1 MKILVVNQ
9 PLNNRGDEA
18 AHRSLM
24 RGLNQRFENAE
35 VTVVF
40 SGSNPESIKQM
51 EVEHVNNKYV
61 NIKPS
66 GIKGRSLLNRWS
78 IRLNNINLSLLH
90 PDNNKLSQYV
100 KTTDLVL
107 CAPGGICMGLFQSW
121 EHIYIL
127 KLAVKNNKKIAYYSR
142 SFGPFPEQSKWN
154 RVFKKNSYKL
164 LNDFDFLSIRDSK
177 TMTLADKLGLSYLES
192 IDTAFLDTPNPIIP
206 NEITNILD
214 GKGYVVFV
222 PNSLTWHPAFKSCPP
237 EYLEKFY
244 LSVVELLSQTYPES
258 NIVMLPQLFNQGNHG
273 DHTYFINLKEK
284 SKFSNKMI
292 VISDEYSSD
301 VQQSIISKAQ
311 LMIGARYHSVVFA
324 VNNQVPFVALSYE
337 HKVSGLLQIL
347 GLQDK
352 IYDIEKFGLEMP
364 PVENAMSEI
373 SKILKNSDWDYE
385 AKVIAENIADNCMD
399 NFYKKYN
406 S

>member
-24 RGLNQRFENAE
+24 RGLNERFKNDEI
-35 VTVVF
+35 TVLF

-51 EVEHVNNKYV
+51 EVEHVNNNYV
-61 NIKPS
+61 NIEPS
-66 GIKGRSLLNRWS
+66 GIKGRSLLNKWS
-78 IRLNNINLSLLH
+78 LRLDNINLSLLH
-90 PDNNKLSQYV
+90 PDNIKISHYI
-100 KTTDLVL
+100 KSSDLVL

-127 KLAVKNNKKIAYYSR
+127 SLALQNNKKIAYYSR

-154 RVFKKNSYKL
+154 QIFKKRSYKL
-164 LNDFDFLSIRDSK
+164 LKYFDFLSIRDSK
-177 TMTLADKLGLSYLES
+177 TMSLADNLGLSYIEAV
-192 IDTAFLDTPNPIIP
+192 DTAFLNTPNPSIP
-206 NEITNILD
+206 TKISQLLD
-214 GKGYVVFV
+214 GKEYVVFV
-222 PNSLTWHPAFKSCPP
+222 PNSLTWHPAFTSCPP

-244 LSVVELLSQTYPES
+244 LSVIELLFKTYPES
-258 NIVMLPQLFNQGNHG
+258 NIVMLPQLFNQGDQG

-284 SKFSNKMI
+284 SKFSNRLM

-364 PVENAMSEI
+364 PIDNAMNEI
-373 SKILKNSDWDYE
+373 SKILKNSDWNYE
-385 AKVIAENIADNCMD
+385 AKGIAENLAVNCMD
-399 NFYKKYN
+399 NFYEKYN